1 MTPEHGSKLDARLGT
16 INQNEISIVERD
28 TVAVHVNAHATAW
41 HENYRE
47 CYSLESV
54 IPYKASVVKAHSFN
68 AAKTV

>member
-28 TVAVHVNAHATAW
+28 TVK
-41 HENYRE
+41 
-47 CYSLESV
+47 SV